1 MLSALLDWIKN
12 NINVI
17 LISIIV
23 ILLGVLIWRYY
34 KLLKLKK
41 VLLNINNETQSNNDT
56 QSNILE
62 DKSESIIE
70 EIDDTETT
78 VESDT
83 EHYDKA
89 TTKDELAE
97 LKTEEETDDN
107 FDLNIDDIELSDTE
121 DNNDAKSEIIEEIES
136 YADDEGPLVVQAPT
150 ETQAPTEDSPKELI
164 EEFKQNTE
172 QDSQVQQVLPKIKL
186 NFKK

>member
-41 VLLNINNETQSNNDT
+41 VLLNINNDT

-136 YADDEGPLVVQAPT
+136 YADDEGPLVVPAPT

-172 QDSQVQQVLPKIKL
+172 QDSQVPQVQQVPPKIKL

>member
-41 VLLNINNETQSNNDT
+41 VLLNINNEN

-136 YADDEGPLVVQAPT
+136 HADDEGPLVVPAPT

-172 QDSQVQQVLPKIKL
+172 QDSQVQQVPPKIKL

>member
-41 VLLNINNETQSNNDT
+41 VLLNINNEN

-136 YADDEGPLVVQAPT
+136 HADEEGPLVVQAPT

-172 QDSQVQQVLPKIKL
+172 QVQQVQQVPPKIKL

>member
-41 VLLNINNETQSNNDT
+41 VLLNINNENQSNNT

-83 EHYDKA
+83 EHYDKT

-121 DNNDAKSEIIEEIES
+121 DNNDVKSEIIEEIES
-136 YADDEGPLVVQAPT
+136 HADDEGPLVVQAPT

-164 EEFKQNTE
+164 EEFKQNTD
-172 QDSQVQQVLPKIKL
+172 QAPQVQQVPPKIKL

>member
-41 VLLNINNETQSNNDT
+41 VLLNINNEN

-136 YADDEGPLVVQAPT
+136 YADDEGPLVVPAPT

-172 QDSQVQQVLPKIKL
+172 QAPQVQQVPPKIKL